1 LLPLDLSLN
10 LIKKFTC
17 FENGLGSSFDESFI
31 VETLQN
37 LINKHIIDLGIVQ
50 RNNKKEKGEFIGCQG
65 SSSCQNLYMT
75 KIDHL

>member
-17 FENGLGSSFDESFI
+17 FENSLGSSFVESFI

-37 LINKHIIDLGIVQ
+37 FINKHIIDLGNVQ
-50 RNNKKEKGEFIGCQG
+50 RNKEKEKGEFIGC
-65 SSSCQNLYMT
+65 
-75 KIDHL
+75 